1 MKASEYIN
9 CLHALIAEHGDL
21 EVNLLGSLGNRI
33 EAPTPKIAFKKVLSK
48 RERKPAFWYDW
59 KHTNLTEIQGEKVIR
74 LI

>member
-9 CLHALIAEHGDL
+9 CLQALIDEHGDL
-21 EVNLLGSLGNRI
+21 EVNVIGGSGNRI
-33 EAPTPKIAFKKVLSK
+33 DAPEPTIAFKKVLSK

-59 KHTNLTEIQGEKVIR
+59 KYTNLTEIQGEKVIR